1 MVKKPDIGVKFCKL
15 DLENPFLL
23 SSAPPTCTGEMIM
36 RAFEEGWGGAV
47 TKTIKPDKTPVY
59 DLDNRFGIMGF
70 EEKQMVIFENI
81 EEVSKRPLGTWLKE
95 IKECKRKF
103 PDKVLIGSLMAEPK
117 EDDWEE
123 LARAVSEA
131 GVDMLE
137 LNLGCPHG
145 MPERGMGA
153 FCGQRTELID
163 KLTRAAKR
171 GSCVPVMVKLTP
183 NVTDI
188 ALMGKTAEAAGAD
201 AISAINTVLGLI
213 GVDIDTFEPRPS
225 VNGKSTFG
233 GMSGPGMK
241 PIGMRCVAQ
250 LAQATNIPV
259 SGIGGITT
267 WRDAVEYLLIGAHNV
282 QLCTAVMWRG
292 YRLIHDLVDGLTN
305 YLSDKGFS
313 STSEIIGKTLPRLT
327 AWSKLD
333 KDWEVVA
340 SIDKDKCISCGICY
354 VACRDGGYQ
363 AIKFEQGKA
372 AEVDEEKCDA
382 CSLCTLACPVPGCI
396 SWKQPK
402 KSSKR

>member
-1 MVKKPDIGVKFCKL
+1 MVKKPDISVKFCKL
-15 DLENPFLL
+15 ELENPFML
-23 SSAPPTCTGEMIM
+23 SSAPPTCTCEMIM

-47 TKTIKPDKTPVY
+47 TKTIKLDKTPVY

-70 EEKQMVIFENI
+70 EDKQMVIFENI

-95 IKECKRKF
+95 IKETKRKF

-117 EDDWEE
+117 EEDWEE

-153 FCGQRTELID
+153 FCGQRPELIN
-163 KLTRAAKR
+163 KLTKAAKR
-171 GSCVPVMVKLTP
+171 ASCVPVMVKLTP

-188 ALMGKTAEAAGAD
+188 ALMGKTAEEAGAD
-201 AISAINTVLGLI
+201 ALSAINTVLGLI
-213 GVDIDTFEPRPS
+213 GVNIDTFEPLPS
-225 VNGKSTFG
+225 VDGKSTFG

-292 YRLIHDLVDGLTN
+292 YRLIHDLVDGFTN

-313 STSEIIGKTLPRLT
+313 STDDVIGKTLPRLT

-333 KDWEVVA
+333 KSWEVVA
-340 SIDKDKCISCGICY
+340 HVDKDMCISCGLCY
-354 VACRDGGYQ
+354 VACRDAGYQ

-382 CSLCTLACPVPGCI
+382 CSLCTLNCPVPGCI
-396 SWKQPK
+396 TWKPVK
-402 KSSKR
+402 K

>member
-1 MVKKPDIGVKFCKL
+1 MVAKPDLTVKFCKL
-15 DLENPFLL
+15 ELESPYML

-36 RAFEEGWGGAV
+36 RAFDEGWAGAV
-47 TKTIKPDKTPVY
+47 TKTIKPDKTQVY

-70 EEKQMVIFENI
+70 EEKQMVVFENI
-81 EEVSKRPLGTWLKE
+81 EEVTKRPLGTWIKD
-95 IKECKRKF
+95 IKEVKKKY
-103 PDKVLIGSLMAEPK
+103 PEKPLIGSLMAEPK
-117 EDDWEE
+117 EEDWEA

-137 LNLGCPHG
+137 LNFGCPHG

-153 FCGQRTELID
+153 FCGQRPELIE
-163 KLTRAAKR
+163 KLTKASKQ
-171 GSCVPVMVKLTP
+171 GSNVPIMVKLTP

-188 ALMGKTAEAAGAD
+188 AFMGKTAEAAGAD

-213 GVDIDTFEPRPS
+213 GVNIDTFEPMPT

-233 GMSGPGMK
+233 GMSGPAMK
-241 PIGMRCVAQ
+241 PIAMRCVAQ
-250 LAQATNIPV
+250 LCQATNVPV

-267 WRDAVEYLLIGAHNV
+267 WRDAVEFLLIGANNV
-282 QLCTAVMWRG
+282 QVCTSVMWRG
-292 YRLIHDLVDGLTN
+292 YRLIHDMVDGLTQ
-305 YLSDKGFS
+305 YLGDKGFNS
-313 STSEIIGKTLPRLT
+313 VKEIQGLTLPKLT

-340 SIDKDKCISCGICY
+340 KIDKDKCIKCGICF
-354 VACRDGGYQ
+354 VNCRDGGYQ

-396 SWKQPK
+396 TWKHVK
-402 KSSKR
+402 K

>member
-1 MVKKPDIGVKFCKL
+1 MAKKPDISVKFCKL
-15 DLENPFLL
+15 ELENPFML
-23 SSAPPTCTGEMIM
+23 SSAPPTCTCEMIM
-36 RAFEEGWGGAV
+36 RAFEEGWAGAV
-47 TKTIKPDKTPVY
+47 TKTIKLDKTPVY

-70 EEKQMVIFENI
+70 EDKQMVIFENI

-95 IKECKRKF
+95 IKETKRKF

-117 EDDWEE
+117 EEDWEE

-171 GSCVPVMVKLTP
+171 ASCVPVMVKLTP

-188 ALMGKTAEAAGAD
+188 ALMGKTAQDAGAD
-201 AISAINTVLGLI
+201 ALSAINTVLGLI
-213 GVDIDTFEPRPS
+213 GVNIDTFEPMPS
-225 VNGKSTFG
+225 VDGKSTFG

-259 SGIGGITT
+259 SGIGGITN

-292 YRLIHDLVDGLTN
+292 YRLIHDLLDGYTN

-313 STSEIIGKTLPRLT
+313 STNDVIGKTLPRLT
-327 AWSKLD
+327 AWSKLN
-333 KDWEVVA
+333 KNWEVVA
-340 SIDKDKCISCGICY
+340 NVDKDKCISCGLCH
-354 VACRDGGYQ
+354 VACRDAGYQ

-382 CSLCTLACPVPGCI
+382 CSLCTHNCPVPGCI
-396 SWKQPK
+396 TWKRVK
-402 KSSKR
+402 K

>member
-1 MVKKPDIGVKFCKL
+1 MTKKPDISVKFCKL
-15 DLENPFLL
+15 ELENPFML

-47 TKTIKPDKTPVY
+47 TKTIKLDKTPVY
-59 DLDNRFGIMGF
+59 DLDNRFGVWGF

-81 EEVSKRPLGTWLKE
+81 EEVSKRPLGAWLKD
-95 IKECKRKF
+95 IKECKRKY
-103 PDKVLIGSLMAEPK
+103 PGKVLIGSLMAEPK

-123 LARAVSEA
+123 LARKVSEA

-153 FCGQRTELID
+153 FCGQRPELID
-163 KLTRAAKR
+163 KLTKAAKK
-171 GSCVPVMVKLTP
+171 GSNVPVMVKLTP

-188 ALMGKTAEAAGAD
+188 ALMGKTAEEAGAD

-213 GVDIDTFEPRPS
+213 GVNIDTFEPSPS

-282 QLCTAVMWRG
+282 QVCTAVMWRG
-292 YRLIHDLVDGLTN
+292 YRLIHDMVDGYTN

-313 STSEIIGKTLPRLT
+313 STNDIIGKTLPRLT
-327 AWSKLD
+327 AWSKLN

-340 SIDKDKCISCGICY
+340 HVDKDKCISCGLCY
-354 VACRDGGYQ
+354 VACRDAGYQ
-363 AIKFEQGKA
+363 AIKFEQGKT

-382 CSLCTLACPVPGCI
+382 CSLCTLNCPVPGCI
-396 SWKQPK
+396 TWKEVK
-402 KSSKR
+402 K